1 MRPSMTP
8 EVENRAAE
16 ARRLGENETL
26 QAALAALRLAAL
38 ENLGEIDPSNQS
50 ASMAAQ
56 ADIRAIA
63 NLRQAISGMIMA
75 GSVQKHRPVA

>member
-1 MRPSMTP
+1 MTP

-50 ASMAAQ
+50 AIMAAQ